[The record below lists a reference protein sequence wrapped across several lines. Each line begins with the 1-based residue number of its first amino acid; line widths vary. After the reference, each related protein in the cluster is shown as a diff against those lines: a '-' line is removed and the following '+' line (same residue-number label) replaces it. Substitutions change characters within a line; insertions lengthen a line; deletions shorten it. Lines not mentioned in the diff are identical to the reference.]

1 MSKLITFQTAELAN
15 KRGYPQKE
23 AEYGF
28 NLDGSESV
36 DFSIDWLN
44 AKAVARPTQDQLQ
57 TWLESNGMFISIAPE
72 FYQDGINWNFQVL
85 WYEPKEDWEWIEVPD
100 DEGRL
105 IKFPRNIVTGTGW
118 YGDNGEHPTRH
129 LAIEAALYLALM
141 KLDILFRH
149 NSIDKLAK
157 LYKMKQNDLLILIR
171 PFSAEL
177 GDWGFNNLTTEQLEI
192 IVSKLG
198 KPQ

>member
-1 MSKLITFQTAELAN
+1 MSKLISFRTAELAN

-28 NLDGSESV
+28 TFDGNESP
-36 DFSIDWLN
+36 DFSIDFIN

-57 TWLESNGMFISIAPE
+57 TWLENKGMYISIAPE

-85 WYEPKEDWEWIEVPD
+85 WYEPKENWEWITVPD
-100 DEGRL
+100 DEG
-105 IKFPRNIVTGTGW
+105 KSFQYPQNIVTGTGW
-118 YGDNGEHPTRH
+118 YGDNGEYPSRH
-129 LAIEAALYLALM
+129 LGIEAALHLALM
-141 KLDILFRH
+141 KLDFFYRH

-157 LYKMKQNDLLILIR
+157 LYKINQNDLLTLIR

-177 GDWGFNNLTTEQLEI
+177 GDWGFNNLTTQQLEI
-192 IVSKLG
+192 ITNKLG